1 MPPIDPFQQRA
12 QADRARR
19 EAQGLWRQRRVI
31 ESCDGRTLLHQGRRY
46 LQFASND
53 YLNLALGGASPSA
66 EGAGASPLVTGQ
78 HRAHAEL
85 EQQLCALTG
94 YPAALLFSSGFAAN
108 SAPFSLLQSGDRV
121 LADKLSHAS
130 LIDGAL
136 ASPATLRRF
145 PHNDMDTL
153 GHWLAQAD
161 SPTLVVSESVF
172 SMDGDRAPMAEM
184 VALCQRH
191 GALSWLDDAHGFGV
205 IGESGL
211 GAVESARP
219 DLLTLTFGKALGA
232 QGAALLGPQWLID
245 ALLQSA
251 RHYIYS
257 TALSVDQARRVS
269 HQLSR
274 LSEPEHRQRL
284 WRNIDRFQAL
294 AKSAGLPALASDSAI
309 VPVIIG
315 DNERTLAVADKLKEA
330 GIWVPAIRPPTVPKG
345 QGRLRIVLTAA
356 HTEAD
361 IERLVATL
369 AGILEEG
376 A

>member
-31 ESCDGRTLLHQGRRY
+31 ESRDGRTLLHQGRRY

-145 PHNDMDTL
+145 PHNDVDTL

-284 WRNIDRFQAL
+284 WRNIDRFHAL

-315 DNERTLAVADKLKEA
+315 DNERTLAVADELKEA